1 MIYKPPANATLRR
14 LLASLKK
21 KTFIYLGI
29 APLGHKSLLLLFF
42 RKEDLPSFASGFP

>member
-21 KTFIYLGI
+21 KNFYL
-29 APLGHKSLLLLFF
+29 LGYCAL
-42 RKEDLPSFASGFP
+42 RT